1 VCGKEPPVGFGLQSW
16 LSDCE
21 TGKVRNDW
29 VAAEESQ
36 LLVETRLLAAAAVVM
51 GFAGR
56 GNFHSA
62 RFPGKSSVAP
72 NYNESEPGAEKADV
86 AGSPEFAAAA
96 AVGFAALVA
105 GCGAAV
111 AEFAAVVV
119 GFAAAVVGFVA
130 AAVEVD
136 VVVALTLNSHS
147 GVGCCRIPLLATAAQ
162 PALVEPPHLEV
173 EGRAVAAGCRPSGT
187 DPPLIRHCCLIS
199 PVQDC
204 LCVPRGMAE
213 LLAGEEIYWA
223 RGKSRWMQDYVPGWC

>member
-1 VCGKEPPVGFGLQSW
+1 MCGKEPPVGFGLRSW
-16 LSDCE
+16 PKGCE

-36 LLVETRLLAAAAVVM
+36 LLVETRLLAAAAVVVVM

-62 RFPGKSSVAP
+62 PFPGKSSVAL

-86 AGSPEFAAAA
+86 EGSPELAAAGVVA
-96 AVGFAALVA
+96 VAVGFAALDA
-105 GCGAAV
+105 ECAAAV
-111 AEFAAVVV
+111 VEFAAVVV
-119 GFAAAVVGFVA
+119 GFDAAVVGFAA

-136 VVVALTLNSHS
+136 VVFALTVNSHS
-147 GVGCCRIPLLATAAQ
+147 GVGCCRIPLLAAAAQ
-162 PALVEPPHLEV
+162 PAPVVPPHLEV
-173 EGRAVAAGCRPSGT
+173 EVRAVAAGCHLFGIA
-187 DPPLIRHCCLIS
+187 PPLIRHCCPIS

-213 LLAGEEIYWA
+213 LLAGEEIY
-223 RGKSRWMQDYVPGWC
+223 